1 MIRAANRP
9 KSGAVPYVV
18 AEAQFVAHYGADMLK
33 YRGDL
38 TTDGVIPFRAFVLF
52 LAALPNVL
60 ALQAANQVRAI
71 SIALAGAFG
80 DKTAS
85 RRLRELVKESGVG

>member
-1 MIRAANRP
+1 
-9 KSGAVPYVV
+9 
-18 AEAQFVAHYGADMLK
+18 MLR

-38 TTDGVIPFRAFVLF
+38 TSDGVIPFKAFLLF
-52 LAALPNVL
+52 LSALPNVL
-60 ALQAANQVRAI
+60 ALEAANQVRAI

-85 RRLRELVKESGVG
+85 RRLRALVKESGIG